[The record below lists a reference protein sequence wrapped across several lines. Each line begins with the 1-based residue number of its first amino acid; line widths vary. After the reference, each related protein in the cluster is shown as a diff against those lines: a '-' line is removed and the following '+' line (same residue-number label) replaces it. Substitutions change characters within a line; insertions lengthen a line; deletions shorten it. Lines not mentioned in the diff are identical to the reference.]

1 METIWYPYRATLC
14 PRHQTRLQELVFDL
28 PGLALLDLA
37 LLGLAS
43 ISLIFLSSYSFHLEM
58 KIPPCLCIFEYVLVF
73 LIGTPSSFASSFRRK
88 LRLGIF
94 NNTETVK
101 TLGTLRYRIRQACT
115 LGGQR

>member
-14 PRHQTRLQELVFDL
+14 PRHQTRLQELMFDL

-58 KIPPCLCIFEYVLVF
+58 KIPPCLCIFEYVTSISYRHSQ
-73 LIGTPSSFASSFRRK
+73 LICLEFQEK
-88 LRLGIF
+88 I
-94 NNTETVK
+94 ETWDFQQ
-101 TLGTLRYRIRQACT
+101 Y
-115 LGGQR
+115 